1 VTLLLTI
8 FQTLAAF
15 GAAFYLSWELTVRA
29 IASAPITP
37 TLSIPSSDCSL
48 GHCPVHWIGWMVHD
62 RLEMNSFSNSH
73 ISDAITAAQNE
84 SLDQYSAAGGIAT
97 EALNAI
103 RTVSA
108 LNAQPLFLSK

>member
-1 VTLLLTI
+1 
-8 FQTLAAF
+8 
-15 GAAFYLSWELTVRA
+15 
-29 IASAPITP
+29 
-37 TLSIPSSDCSL
+37 
-48 GHCPVHWIGWMVHD
+48 
-62 RLEMNSFSNSH
+62 MNLFSNSH

-108 LNAQPLFLSK
+108 LNAQPLFLSKSSHTVALSFSHTLLDIAVFLSMQ